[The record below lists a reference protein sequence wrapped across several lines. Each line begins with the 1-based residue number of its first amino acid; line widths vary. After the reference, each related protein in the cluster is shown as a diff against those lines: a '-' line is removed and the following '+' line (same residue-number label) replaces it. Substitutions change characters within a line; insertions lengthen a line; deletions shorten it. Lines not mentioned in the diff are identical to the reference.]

1 MGKKKS
7 GAFYEKVE
15 NIKMPIRVLIL
26 VGTLVLLAGLFTYF
40 LYLPMRDDIK
50 KSNDEISRLE
60 KQLNQARVKASKKE
74 EFEAEFALVDA
85 QFQEALKLL
94 PNEKEIPALLKTIT
108 QLGSDSQLEFRLF
121 RPQKERS
128 ANFYLEIPVSIEVK
142 GTYHNVAGFFDK
154 VGQMNR
160 IVNIVNVSM
169 QPVKERSTT
178 LVTTCD
184 AVTYSFKG
192 NTDDKENKKK

>member
-7 GAFYEKVE
+7 GTFYEKVE

-50 KSNDEISRLE
+50 KSNGEISRLE

-160 IVNIVNVSM
+160 IVNILNVSM

-192 NTDDKENKKK
+192 NTDDKENKKN